1 MEPPPDNALIGTE
14 AIKAFTQE
22 FGSMDDIINR
32 IILEEVLKNLLDY
45 KEEEHGK
52 TKTSW
57 FLFLFCKKR

>member
-1 MEPPPDNALIGTE
+1 METPPDNALIGTE

-45 KEEEHGK
+45 KEEENGK
-52 TKTSW
+52 TKISW
-57 FLFLFCKKR
+57 YVFLLIKKR